1 MELVSIIIS
10 IVSLC
15 VAVYAI
21 WFSKVNAKKQ
31 QEFEIQMEQRKVERE
46 KRTVQNRL
54 KAKRIAKSSRLAA
67 LAGVQKELEEET
79 FLKLESGEM

>member
-31 QEFEIQMEQRKVERE
+31 QEFEIQMEQRRVERE